1 MLVCRQAAGDNENRQ
16 IGRNVLQKEDTWLV
30 N

>member
-1 MLVCRQAAGDNENRQ
+1 MSVCRQAVGDNRKTQ
-16 IGRNVLQKEDTWLV
+16 VGRNVLQKDDIWLV

>member
-1 MLVCRQAAGDNENRQ
+1 MSVCRQADGDNENLQ

>member
-1 MLVCRQAAGDNENRQ
+1 MSVCRQAAGDNGKTQ
-16 IGRNVLQKEDTWLV
+16 IGRNVLQKDDTWLV

>member
-1 MLVCRQAAGDNENRQ
+1 MSVCRQAAGGNGNTQ
-16 IGRNVLQKEDTWLV
+16 IGHNVLQKDDTWLV